1 MRGLMSTH
9 IATVRVERTLNRIYP
24 IGSDT
29 PLPESSIVEMKND
42 PLSGLPSRANLRIGD
57 VILDAL
63 GRPYIVDTRKDPG
76 FGWLDTL
83 HAYQADT
90 LEDCTIADLEAPIT
104 LLARNGE
111 PMEGVMFR

>member
-24 IGSDT
+24 LGSDT
-29 PLPESSIVEMKND
+29 PIPEAAVVSMETD
-42 PLSGLPSRANLRIGD
+42 PLSGLPSRSNLRIGD
-57 VILDAL
+57 VVLDSL
-63 GRPYIVDTRKDPG
+63 GTPYVVDTRKDPG
-76 FGWLDTL
+76 FGWMDTL

-90 LEDCTIADLEAPIT
+90 LRDCTIAELEAPIT

-111 PMEGVMFR
+111 PIESVMYR